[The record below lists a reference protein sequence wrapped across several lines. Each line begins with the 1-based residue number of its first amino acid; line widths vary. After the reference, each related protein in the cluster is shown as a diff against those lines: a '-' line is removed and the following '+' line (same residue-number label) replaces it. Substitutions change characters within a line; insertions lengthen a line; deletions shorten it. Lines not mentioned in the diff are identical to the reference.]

1 MFWWIEWVKCLL
13 FNIFNL
19 IIYYVYEIIRVN
31 FKFILCKYNVNI
43 CDMYCVFVK
52 FFLYLFLCCKIS
64 IIYIK

>member
-19 IIYYVYEIIRVN
+19 IKYYVYEIIRVN

-43 CDMYCVFVK
+43 CDMCFYFIFYCICFYVVK
-52 FFLYLFLCCKIS
+52 LV
-64 IIYIK
+64 IIYIE